1 MPTCVPVRDM
11 KNTADFVS
19 LVERESDVT
28 VTKNGYSVV
37 HCLSEQEYRL
47 LQEERA
53 KARLLSRMMLAEEE
67 LVSGEAEDFDD
78 FTASIR
84 TEYGL

>member
-1 MPTCVPVRDM
+1 MPVCVPVRDL
-11 KNTADFVS
+11 KNTADFVG

-28 VTKNGYSVV
+28 VTRNGYGVM

-67 LVSGEAEDFDD
+67 LASGQAVDFDD
-78 FTASIR
+78 FSASIR
-84 TEYGL
+84 AEYGL

>member
-1 MPTCVPVRDM
+1 MPISIPVRDL

-19 LVERESDVT
+19 LVERENDVT

-37 HCLSEQEYRL
+37 HCLSEDEYRL

-67 LVSGEAEDFDD
+67 IAHGEAVDFDD
-78 FTASIR
+78 FAASVR
-84 TEYGL
+84 AEYGL